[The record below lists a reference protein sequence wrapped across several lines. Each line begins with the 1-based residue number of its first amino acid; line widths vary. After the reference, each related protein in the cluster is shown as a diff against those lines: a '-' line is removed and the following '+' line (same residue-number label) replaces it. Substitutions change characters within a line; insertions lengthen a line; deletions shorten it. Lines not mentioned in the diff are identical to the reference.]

1 MPALRE
7 QILAAVFAK
16 LQSIASP
23 AGLKVYR
30 NKTTDVDAYPSLVL
44 LDGGH
49 EVLSDQTQFPRYR
62 MSVGVQGYV
71 RSKSEDLIGG
81 LINEL
86 YVAIVV
92 ALTAAIFYGAH
103 LLGVAQFPLV
113 IALLFAIVIALPL
126 GIWLFGPLR
135 RRATASVAAVD
146 ERRRQDRADLQARLR
161 GEPPSE

>member
-1 MPALRE
+1 MSAVRE
-7 QILAAVFAK
+7 QILVTVLAK

-23 AGLKVYR
+23 AGVKIYR
-30 NKTTDVDAYPSLVL
+30 NKTTEVDAYPSLVL

-86 YVAIVV
+86 YVAVAV
-92 ALTAAIFYGAH
+92 ALTSDVTQGNLAIDTREEGMAVEINQDPDDQVTAAFDLGFSIEFATRYGNP
-103 LLGVAQFPLV
+103 AQLAP
-113 IALLFAIVIALPL
+113 
-126 GIWLFGPLR
+126 
-135 RRATASVAAVD
+135 
-146 ERRRQDRADLQARLR
+146 
-161 GEPPSE
+161 